1 MCAVRQ
7 PVPSSTKRGCVSL
20 LATCKWHAE
29 PWSENT
35 LTLRQ
40 VCPQH
45 HASSAPREDYDKPR
59 DSEDLE
65 NTGQRRRAQAPELW
79 S

>member
-1 MCAVRQ
+1 MCSEAARAELDEARVRE
-7 PVPSSTKRGCVSL
+7 PV

-45 HASSAPREDYDKPR
+45 HASTAPREIMT
-59 DSEDLE
+59 SLEDLE
-65 NTGQRRRAQAPELW
+65 NTGQRGRAQAPELW